1 MHAELK
7 GRHGRAMDDRHLA
20 GVVGTKPPIRIVHI
34 PEAASSGVA
43 PSLLRPLSEYEA
55 VLGGRF

>member
-1 MHAELK
+1 
-7 GRHGRAMDDRHLA
+7 MDDPHLA

-34 PEAASSGVA
+34 AEPASCGVE